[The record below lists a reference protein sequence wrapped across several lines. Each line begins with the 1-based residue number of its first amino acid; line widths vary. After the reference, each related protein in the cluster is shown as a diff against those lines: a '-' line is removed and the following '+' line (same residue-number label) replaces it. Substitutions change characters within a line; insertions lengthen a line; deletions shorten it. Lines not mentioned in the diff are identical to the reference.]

1 MCDFNVNLINY
12 LKNRGTYEFL
22 EQLNNHNFTSQIT
35 LTKKTATLIDNIFV
49 NAQTQKQ
56 NSGNITMSISDHL
69 PQFIIIENCKG
80 DKPTN
85 KTAKTTYRD

>member
-35 LTKKTATLIDNIFV
+35 LTKKIATLTDNIFV

-69 PQFIIIENCKG
+69 PQFIIIENGNG
-80 DKPTN
+80 DK
-85 KTAKTTYRD
+85 